1 MRGTYRDNR
10 MKENSIP
17 MAFRTNIKVIFS
29 YAFNECIHELNV
41 YAVSNTK
48 GRSNISGIEWL

>member
-1 MRGTYRDNR
+1 